1 MVFENFQ
8 EKVIEALTIVHS
20 NLWYVACFSDRSI
33 GHCIVK
39 SNSVGL
45 QSALDPDIS
54 CNIAWLNIYYIAYLK
69 ESLALSTNK
78 KASQVILDTNQV
90 IHHIGVNFEPMHMA
104 PFKDSFLFTTSSD
117 SQMFYNSFDEIHT
130 FAGGDERSSWDGTA
144 LYSRFYTPT
153 EIAVCD
159 SSNL

>member
-20 NLWYVACFSDRSI
+20 NLWYVACFSDRTI
-33 GHCIVK
+33 GNCMVK
-39 SNSVGL
+39 SNSVRL
-45 QSALDPDIS
+45 QSAL
-54 CNIAWLNIYYIAYLK
+54 
-69 ESLALSTNK
+69 K
-78 KASQVILDTNQV
+78 KVISQVILDTNQV

-104 PFKDSFLFTTSSD
+104 AFKDSFLFTTSSD
-117 SQMFYNSFDEIHT
+117 SQMFYNSFDEVHT
-130 FAGGDERSSWDGTA
+130 FGGGDERSSWDGTA

-159 SSNL
+159 SSNF